1 MGRPRIRTDE
11 ENKAFDREY
20 QKMYYQRRKDSNKE
34 YYNLT
39 SNRCYYRK
47 LLKNIDA
54 NDSRYETISQKV
66 SELDERINAIINSRT
81 RYARM
86 NICSEIS
93 KNTNAE

>member
-39 SNRCYYRK
+39 SNRCCYRK

-54 NDSRYETISQKV
+54 NDSRYEKLSQKV

-93 KNTNAE
+93 KNTSAE

>member
-54 NDSRYETISQKV
+54 NDSRYEKLSQKV

-93 KNTNAE
+93 KNTSAE